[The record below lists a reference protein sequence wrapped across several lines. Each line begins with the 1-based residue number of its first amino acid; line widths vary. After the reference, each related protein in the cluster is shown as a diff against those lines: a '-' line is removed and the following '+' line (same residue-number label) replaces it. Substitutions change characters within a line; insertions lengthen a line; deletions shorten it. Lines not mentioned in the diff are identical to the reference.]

1 MSRSHP
7 RAAAILAVWLVLFV
21 VPTYAQD
28 APAAA
33 NDPAQILDSK
43 IIADAQKSSEVMKN
57 LGYLSDVIGPR
68 LTGSANLKRANEWT
82 ADVMKS
88 YGLTNVHLEPW
99 TIPIGWER
107 GTVSARIVEP
117 DNGRTLTMAS
127 HAWTPGT
134 QGTLVRAG

>member
-1 MSRSHP
+1 MFRPRSR
-7 RAAAILAVWLVLFV
+7 ATLIAVACLFSLVL
-21 VPTYAQD
+21 PLRAQD
-28 APAAA
+28 AGGDKAAL
-33 NDPAQILDSK
+33 DLDSK
-43 IIADAQKSSEVMKN
+43 IIADAQKTSEIMKN

-82 ADVMKS
+82 AEVMKS
-88 YGLTNVHLEPW
+88 YGLSNVHLEPW